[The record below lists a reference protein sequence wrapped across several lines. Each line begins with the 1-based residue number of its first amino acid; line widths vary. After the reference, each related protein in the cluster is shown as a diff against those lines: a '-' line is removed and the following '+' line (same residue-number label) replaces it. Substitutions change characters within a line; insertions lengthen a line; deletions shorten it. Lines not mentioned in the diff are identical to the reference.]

1 MNTTGTSTTGMPAA
15 KTGAAELAARQAR
28 PANIAIIGLGR
39 IAPAMAQTITGMEK
53 DPRYSSLV
61 RAYAVATH
69 DNPGRARDFAQ
80 QYGFQKS
87 TAPME
92 ELFADPDVD
101 IVYIATPHL
110 FHEAEAVA
118 ALRAGK
124 AVLVEKAFTGNASQ
138 CKDPDRRL
146 APDRQ
151 RGGRGHL
158 DPLHAL
164 SHPDQRDPLHRRHRR
179 HQGDQRHPLV
189 QHHGQT
195 ADHRPGPRRRRSAR
209 TWACTGLNFVAMV
222 TDDAGARADR
232 DVGRHDR
239 HGCGRAPRPPHSTCP
254 GGILATVTCSC
265 VADDDRFGLI
275 HGTKGYAVVTN
286 INNPERIDL
295 YDGAHRLIRSEAL
308 DLEEITGY
316 EQEVVAYRGGVA
328 GRRTEAPGM
337 PHAQTLRLMEQM
349 DTIRKS
355 GGSSIRS
362 EK

>member
-87 TAPME
+87 YGSYE

-101 IVYIATPHL
+101 IVYIATPHP

-118 ALRAGK
+118 ALQAGK

-138 CKDPDRRL
+138 
-146 APDRQ
+146 
-151 RGGRGHL
+151 
-158 DPLHAL
+158 
-164 SHPDQRDPLHRRHRR
+164 
-179 HQGDQRHPLV
+179 
-189 QHHGQT
+189 
-195 ADHRPGPRRRRSAR
+195 AR
-209 TWACTGLNFVAMV
+209 TLIDASHRTGNAAVEAIWTRFMPSRTRINAILSTGVIGDIKEINATLSYNTTAKPRITDPALGGGALLDVGVYGLNFVAMV
-222 TDDAGARADR
+222 TDDAEPERIETSAGMTGTGVDA
-232 DVGRHDR
+232 
-239 HGCGRAPRPPHSTCP
+239 HSATALYLP

-316 EQEVVAYRGGVA
+316 EYEVVATVEAWRA
-328 GRRTEAPGM
+328 GRTEAPGM

-349 DTIRKS
+349 DTIRKKW
-355 GGSSIRS
+355 GLVYPF